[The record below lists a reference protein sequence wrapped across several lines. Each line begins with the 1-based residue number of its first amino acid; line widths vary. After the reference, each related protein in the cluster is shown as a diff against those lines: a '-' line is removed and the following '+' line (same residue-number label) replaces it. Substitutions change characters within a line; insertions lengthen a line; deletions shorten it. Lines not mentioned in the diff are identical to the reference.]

1 MSVEAGGL
9 ALLLKY
15 VWLPTIGLLGWF
27 TKGYL
32 NKLDARQALSE
43 QKLGDLE
50 LKLNK
55 EYYDKVEIQQ
65 HIVLPLQT
73 SIIETREELKATS
86 KMISEIHSD
95 MRLLTFKILGKEG
108 SE

>member
-1 MSVEAGGL
+1 MSAETSGL
-9 ALLLKY
+9 VLLLEY
-15 VWLPTIGLLGWF
+15 VWIPTIGLLGWF

-32 NKLDARQALSE
+32 GKLDTRQSLSE
-43 QKLGDLE
+43 QKLGELE

-73 SIIETREELKATS
+73 GITETREELKATS
-86 KMISEIHSD
+86 KMIAEMHSD
-95 MRLLTFKILGKEG
+95 IRLLTFKILGKDS

>member
-1 MSVEAGGL
+1 MSVETSGL
-9 ALLLKY
+9 ELLLEY
-15 VWLPTIGLLGWF
+15 VWIPTIGLLGWF
-27 TKGYL
+27 IGGYL
-32 NKLDARQALSE
+32 NKLDARQSLSE
-43 QKLGDLE
+43 QKLGELE

-73 SIIETREELKATS
+73 GITETREELKATT
-86 KMISEIHSD
+86 KMITEMHSD
-95 MRLLTFKILGKEG
+95 IRVLTFKILGKDV